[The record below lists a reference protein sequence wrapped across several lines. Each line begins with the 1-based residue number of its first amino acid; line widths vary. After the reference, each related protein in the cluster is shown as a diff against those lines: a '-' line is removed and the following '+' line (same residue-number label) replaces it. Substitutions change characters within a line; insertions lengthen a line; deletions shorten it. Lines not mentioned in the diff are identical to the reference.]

1 MRERLARFMQ
11 GRYGVDQFSN
21 FLVILALILMVAEL
35 FIPVV
40 HIRSGLSTAGL
51 LLLLYAYFRIFSKNH
66 YRRYAENERFMKYFN
81 KVRFLQG
88 RKAIWSKGGHTVFI
102 NALLV
107 SSRSVSLKEREKLRL
122 PVQNAGQSLFGKAEE
137 SVCLDMYCQIRRNLK

>member
-40 HIRSGLSTAGL
+40 NIRSGLSTAGL
-51 LLLLYAYFRIFSKNH
+51 LLLLYAYFQKKTKTHHF
-66 YRRYAENERFMKYFN
+66 
-81 KVRFLQG
+81 
-88 RKAIWSKGGHTVFI
+88 
-102 NALLV
+102 
-107 SSRSVSLKEREKLRL
+107 
-122 PVQNAGQSLFGKAEE
+122 
-137 SVCLDMYCQIRRNLK
+137 

>member
-66 YRRYAENERFMKYFN
+66 YRRYAENERLIKCVFS
-81 KVRFLQG
+81 LQG

>member
-66 YRRYAENERFMKYFN
+66 YRRYAEN
-81 KVRFLQG
+81 
-88 RKAIWSKGGHTVFI
+88 
-102 NALLV
+102 
-107 SSRSVSLKEREKLRL
+107 
-122 PVQNAGQSLFGKAEE
+122 
-137 SVCLDMYCQIRRNLK
+137 